1 MSSFASRCLACLVA
15 VSSLAPR
22 AAADNVPVA
31 RVAPDGQLEL
41 LELDAQGLP
50 LQLVAQ
56 GADLLPLELVGAP
69 RRDRLLLQVP
79 RPSRPD
85 DPLTHVT
92 LPSGGALYRV
102 ALAQG
107 QALLHAGADGSLEL
121 LAAAPELLPQAAV
134 ASDGSR
140 VLLATPPSHGGD
152 LLSVDLATGASIN
165 LTASLPAQEVEPA
178 SLRISAEGAFWVTA
192 GVLWRAPAGSA
203 PKPVGLGLPGLP
215 VLPDLALSADGRRAA
230 VVAGS
235 EDKQLAD
242 RHVAVVDLAG
252 GVKVVTSGP
261 GDWDTPGTD
270 HPLGPFVAL
279 SADGSRVVWRGT
291 VQTQELFLA
300 EVDLPTA
307 GPKQL
312 SVEPQFPAYID
323 NAGVLGFKPDG
334 RLSFFAGDVTI
345 SGVDQ
350 QEMIGAADLY
360 LAEVP
365 VAGTPTFVNMSVTSG
380 QVSPPYEQPG
390 QLLFSEVVLDP
401 QARRW
406 LLLGES
412 PEGDQ
417 TLTAVSALEGDYT
430 QAVKPLLGGLDF
442 DPLLLGAG
450 IAVLVVSEVEV
461 EGGAAEQEW
470 QRIDLLPALHGAP
483 QGDLLHLADL
493 PAPLRAD
500 RFTALPFGGWAACVV
515 SAGEGLELPVLL
527 DVATGLPSL
536 PLSVPWGVA
545 PRMAFDP
552 LGRLVLGFGAGDG
565 PYKLLALDPA
575 GGGQALKL
583 PAGEALPLS
592 P

>member
-1 MSSFASRCLACLVA
+1 MPSFASRCLSCIVLLTG
-15 VSSLAPR
+15 LATR
-22 AAADNVPVA
+22 ADADNLPVA
-31 RVAPDGQLEL
+31 RLAPDGQFEL
-41 LELDAQGLP
+41 LELDAQGSTT
-50 LQLVAQ
+50 QVVAQ
-56 GADLLPLELVGAP
+56 GAGILPLELVGAP
-69 RRDRLLLQVP
+69 RRDRLLLAVP

-85 DPLTHVT
+85 DPLTHVM

-102 ALAQG
+102 ALVQG
-107 QALLHAGADGSLEL
+107 QALLHAAADGT
-121 LAAAPELLPQAAV
+121 LALVAMAPELLPQVAV
-134 ASDGSR
+134 AGDGSR
-140 VLLATPPSHGGD
+140 ALLATPLSYGGD
-152 LLSVDLATGASIN
+152 LLSVDLTTGTSTNISA
-165 LTASLPAQEVEPA
+165 ALPPQDVEPA
-178 SLRISAEGAFWVTA
+178 SLRISSEGAFWVTA
-192 GVLWRAPAGSA
+192 GVLWRAPAGAA
-203 PKPVGLGLPGLP
+203 PKPVDLGLPGLP

-230 VVAGS
+230 IVAGS
-235 EDKQLAD
+235 ADQQLAD

-252 GVKVVTSGP
+252 SFKVVTPSP

-279 SADGSRVVWRGT
+279 SFDGSRVVWRGT

-300 EVDLPTA
+300 EVDLPA
-307 GPKQL
+307 AAPKQL
-312 SVEPQFPAYID
+312 SIEPQFPAYID

-365 VAGTPTFVNMSVTSG
+365 VAGTPSFVNMSVTSG
-380 QVSPPYEQPG
+380 QVSPPYDNPG

-406 LLLGES
+406 LLVGES

-442 DPLLLGAG
+442 DPVLLGAG
-450 IAVLVVSEVEV
+450 VAVLVVSEVEIEAGPV
-461 EGGAAEQEW
+461 EQEW
-470 QRIDLLPALHGAP
+470 QRVDLLPALHGAP
-483 QGDLLHLADL
+483 QGELLHLADL
-493 PAPLRAD
+493 PEPLQAD
-500 RFTALPFGGWAACVV
+500 RFTAMPFGGWAACVV
-515 SAGEGLELPVLL
+515 SAAEGLELPVLL
-527 DVATGLPSL
+527 DVSSGLPAL

-552 LGRLVLGFGAGDG
+552 LGRLILGFGAGDG
-565 PYKLLALDPA
+565 PYKLLALDPE